1 MKHRMVRLVSLEED
15 EEQEARIRAIEKMN
29 MNLMKELHRVQ
40 WDNYHL
46 MNVMNNGIL
55 CILILLI
62 IQMKR
67 FS

>member
-1 MKHRMVRLVSLEED
+1 MVRLVSLEED

-55 CILILLI
+55 CIPMLLI